1 MFGSGKRWSV
11 VEYTHRKCLTI
22 DISMMFC
29 CQFFFNF
36 SFRFLFSPLLL
47 FSCLMFFFCWEFSR
61 LHFGAALSLSVNIPG
76 CWVFCDQQEGNCTL
90 ARKFFLFY
98 YFPFV
103 SYKSSWKNPWPPGL
117 ATAVLVGKA
126 FGNAHRTL
134 GLDGRRG
141 RWVVEEDF
149 HANIRVFML
158 HGCKK
163 GYI

>member
-22 DISMMFC
+22 DISMMFF

-36 SFRFLFSPLLL
+36 SFCFLSSPLLSL
-47 FSCLMFFFCWEFSR
+47 FLPHFFSFAGHLVGFIFVQDCR
-61 LHFGAALSLSVNIPG
+61 QHFKLLGI
-76 CWVFCDQQEGNCTL
+76 CDQQEGNCTL

-103 SYKSSWKNPWPPGL
+103 SYESSWQNPWPPGL

-126 FGNAHRTL
+126 FGNAYRTL
-134 GLDGRRG
+134 GLDEGRG